1 MYQTVTISVHSRIF
15 IWMSNQSEKYVNVHQ
30 DLIELCREHN
40 QEAQKKIYRL
50 YYKAMYN
57 TAKRMMKDAHL
68 AEDIMQIAFLKAFR
82 KIHTYNNTSSFGAW
96 LKRIVINECI
106 NELRKNKAEYYTEEQ
121 YVFEQPDREVDR
133 TEEWK
138 RANLKKVKNALDE
151 LHDRYR
157 TVINL
162 ILIEGYDLR
171 EVAEIMDITYANAR
185 VLYMRAKNSLQ
196 NLVLDEDE

>member
-1 MYQTVTISVHSRIF
+1 MGKT
-15 IWMSNQSEKYVNVHQ
+15 SNGKYRNVHQ
-30 DLIELCREHN
+30 ELIDLCREHN
-40 QEAQKKIYRL
+40 HDAQKKIYRL

-57 TAKRMMKDAHL
+57 TAYRMLKDAHK
-68 AEDIMQIAFLKAFR
+68 AEDIMQIAFLKAFK

-106 NELRKNKAEYYTEEQ
+106 NHIRKRNAEYYTDETYQ
-121 YVFEQPDREVDR
+121 FDQPDEAIDR

-138 RANLKKVKNALDE
+138 KTNLKKVKKAMGE

-157 TVINL
+157 TIINL

-171 EVAEIMDITYANAR
+171 EVAEIMDITYSNAR
-185 VLYMRAKNSLQ
+185 VLYMRARNSLQ
-196 NLVLDEDE
+196 KLVLEDE